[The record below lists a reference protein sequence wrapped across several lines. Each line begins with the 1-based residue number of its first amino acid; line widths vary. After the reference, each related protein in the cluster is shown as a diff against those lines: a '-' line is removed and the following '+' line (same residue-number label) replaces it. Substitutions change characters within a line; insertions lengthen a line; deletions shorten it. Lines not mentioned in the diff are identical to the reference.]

1 MQQDELP
8 ERLEL
13 VEERL
18 EVGKREVERGRVVVR
33 TRVETREAVAEAD
46 LRQEEVSVERV
57 PVGRVVEAP
66 PPVREEDGV
75 LIVPVLEERLVV
87 TTGLVLVEEIRIT
100 KRSRTE
106 RVREP
111 VTLRSE
117 RAEVERLEGRGPLRT
132 DNQEG
137 RDPVD
142 G

>member
-1 MQQDELP
+1 MQQDQRP
-8 ERLEL
+8 DRLEL
-13 VEERL
+13 VEEQL
-18 EVGKREVERGRVVVR
+18 EVGKREVERARVVVR
-33 TRVETREAVAEAD
+33 TRVDSREEIAEAD

-66 PPVREEDGV
+66 PPVREEGGV

-87 TTGLVLVEEIRIT
+87 TTELVLVEEIRIT

-117 RAEVERLEGRGPLRT
+117 RAEVERLGGRGPDRPG
-132 DNQEG
+132 NQEG
-137 RDPVD
+137 DPVD

>member
-1 MQQDELP
+1 MPEERRP

-13 VEERL
+13 VEETL

-33 TRVETREAVAEAD
+33 TRVETREEVAEVD
-46 LRQEEVSVERV
+46 LTREEVGVERV
-57 PVGRVVEAP
+57 PVGRPVEAP

-87 TTGLVLVEEIRIT
+87 TTELVLKEEIRIT

-106 RVREP
+106 HVREP

-117 RAEVERLEGRGPLRT
+117 RAEVERLEGRGPGRPVT
-132 DNQEG
+132 QEG
-137 RDPVD
+137 DPVD